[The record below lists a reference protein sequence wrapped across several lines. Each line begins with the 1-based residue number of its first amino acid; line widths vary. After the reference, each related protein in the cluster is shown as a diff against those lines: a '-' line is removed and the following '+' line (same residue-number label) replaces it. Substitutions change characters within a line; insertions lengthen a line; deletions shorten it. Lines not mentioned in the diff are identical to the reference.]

1 MNSRKPKFLITQ
13 TLLSSWQ
20 YAIASGDMK
29 EFAETLQRKK
39 KPPTKAMLDGQ
50 RFENVVE
57 SVATGITIEPDHEW
71 YRPVTEIANIVKDG
85 QYQVKLSRGLT
96 IDGITFVCYGILD
109 FLKCGVI
116 YDTKFSKTYHVG
128 KYLDSPQHPMYFYL
142 CPEAYKFEYI
152 ISDGKWV
159 YREIYRPDDVEP
171 IERTIKHFMDFLDSL
186 GLVNT
191 YCENWK
197 SKY

>member
-1 MNSRKPKFLITQ
+1 MSLQKPKFLITQ
-13 TLLSSWQ
+13 SLLSSWQ
-20 YAIASGDMK
+20 YGMASGDLSEFK
-29 EFAETLQRKK
+29 EALERKH

-57 SVATGITIEPDHEW
+57 SVATGTAIESDHEW
-71 YRPVTEIANIVKDG
+71 YRPVTEISDIVKGG
-85 QYQVKLSRGLT
+85 QYQVKLSRDLT
-96 IDGITFVCYGILD
+96 VDGITFVCYGILD
-109 FLKCGVI
+109 FLKAGVI

-159 YREIYRPDDVEP
+159 YREQYTPDEVTP
-171 IERTIKHFMDFLDSL
+171 IESIIKHFMAFVETF
-186 GLVNT
+186 GLVDT

>member
-13 TLLSSWQ
+13 SLLSSWQ
-20 YAIASGDMK
+20 YGIASGDLGEFK
-29 EFAETLQRKK
+29 EALERKH

-57 SVATGITIEPDHEW
+57 SVTTGTAIESDHEW
-71 YRPVTEIANIVKDG
+71 YRPVTEIADIVKDG
-85 QYQVKLSRGLT
+85 QYQVKLSRDLT
-96 IDGITFVCYGILD
+96 VGGITFVCYGILD

-142 CPEAYKFEYI
+142 CPEAYEFTYI

-159 YREIYRPDDVEP
+159 YQETYKPDDVEP
-171 IERTIKHFMDFLDSL
+171 IECTIKHFMDFLDKF

>member
-1 MNSRKPKFLITQ
+1 MNFRKPKFLITQ
-13 TLLSSWQ
+13 SLLSSWQ
-20 YAIASGDMK
+20 YGIVSGDISEFK
-29 EFAETLQRKK
+29 EALERKR

-57 SVATGITIEPDHEW
+57 SVATGTVIEHDHEW
-71 YRPVTEIANIVKDG
+71 YRPVTEIADIVKGG
-85 QYQVKLSRGLT
+85 QYQVKLSRDLT
-96 IDGITFVCYGILD
+96 VDGITFVCYGILD

-128 KYLDSPQHPMYFYL
+128 KYLDSTQHPMYFYL
-142 CPEAYKFEYI
+142 CPEAYEFTYI

-159 YREIYRPDDVEP
+159 YRETYRPDDVEP
-171 IERTIKHFMDFLDSL
+171 IEHTIKHFMDFLDNL

>member
-1 MNSRKPKFLITQ
+1 MSLQKPKFLITQ
-13 TLLSSWQ
+13 SLLSSWQ
-20 YAIASGDMK
+20 YGMASGDLSEFK
-29 EFAETLQRKK
+29 EALERKH

-57 SVATGITIEPDHEW
+57 SVATGTVIEPDHEW
-71 YRPVTEIANIVKDG
+71 YRPVTEIADIVKDG
-85 QYQVKLSRGLT
+85 QYQVKLSRDLT
-96 IDGITFVCYGILD
+96 VDGITFVCYGILD
-109 FLKCGVI
+109 FLKAGVI
-116 YDTKFSKTYHVG
+116 YDAKFSKTYHVG

-159 YREIYRPDDVEP
+159 YREQYTPDEVTP
-171 IERTIKHFMDFLDSL
+171 IESTIKHFMAFVETF
-186 GLVNT
+186 GLVDT

>member
-1 MNSRKPKFLITQ
+1 MNPRKPKFLITQ
-13 TLLSSWQ
+13 SLLSSWQ
-20 YAIASGDMK
+20 YSIASGDLSEFK
-29 EFAETLQRKK
+29 EALERKRE
-39 KPPTKAMLDGQ
+39 PPTKAMLDGQ

-85 QYQVKLSRGLT
+85 QYQVKLSRDLT

-159 YREIYRPDDVEP
+159 YREQYTPDEITP
-171 IERTIKHFMDFLDSL
+171 IESTIKHFMDFTEAF
-186 GLVNT
+186 GLVDT

>member
-13 TLLSSWQ
+13 SLLSSWQ
-20 YAIASGDMK
+20 YGIASGDIS
-29 EFAETLQRKK
+29 EFKETLERKR

-57 SVATGITIEPDHEW
+57 SVATGTAIEPDHEW
-71 YRPVTEIANIVKDG
+71 YRPVTEIADIVKGG
-85 QYQVKLSRGLT
+85 QYQVKLSRDLT
-96 IDGITFVCYGILD
+96 VDGITFVCYGILD
-109 FLKCGVI
+109 FLKAGVI
-116 YDTKFSKTYHVG
+116 YDTKFSKTYHIN

-159 YREIYRPDDVEP
+159 YTESYTPDEITP
-171 IERTIKHFMDFLDSL
+171 IENTIKRFMAFTEAFD
-186 GLVNT
+186 LVNV

-197 SKY
+197 SKF

>member
-1 MNSRKPKFLITQ
+1 MT
-13 TLLSSWQ
+13 
-20 YAIASGDMK
+20 
-29 EFAETLQRKK
+29 EFAETLQRKRK
-39 KPPTKAMLDGQ
+39 QPTKAMLDGQ

-57 SVATGITIEPDHEW
+57 SVATGTVIEPDHEW
-71 YRPVTEIANIVKDG
+71 HRPVTEIADIVKGG
-85 QYQVKLSRGLT
+85 QYQVKLSREL
-96 IDGITFVCYGILD
+96 IVDGITFVCYGILD
-109 FLKCGVI
+109 FLKAGVI

-159 YREIYRPDDVEP
+159 YREQYTPDEVTP
-171 IERTIKHFMDFLDSL
+171 IESIIKHFMAFVETF
-186 GLVNT
+186 GLVDT

>member
-1 MNSRKPKFLITQ
+1 MNYCKPKFLITQ
-13 TLLSSWQ
+13 SLLSSWQ
-20 YAIASGDMK
+20 YGIASGDISEFK
-29 EFAETLQRKK
+29 EALERKR

-57 SVATGITIEPDHEW
+57 SVATGTAIEPDHEW
-71 YRPVTEIANIVKDG
+71 YRPVTEIADIVKGG
-85 QYQVKLSRGLT
+85 QYQVKLSRDLT
-96 IDGITFVCYGILD
+96 VGGVTFVCYGILD

-116 YDTKFSKTYHVG
+116 YDTKFSKAYHVG

-159 YREIYRPDDVEP
+159 YREQYTPDEITP
-171 IERTIKHFMDFLDSL
+171 IESTIKHFMDFTEAF
-186 GLVNT
+186 GLVDT

>member
-1 MNSRKPKFLITQ
+1 MRAPNKFLITQ
-13 TLLSSWQ
+13 SLLSSWQ
-20 YAIASGDMK
+20 YSLSSGDLTEFK
-29 EFAETLQRKK
+29 EALQRKR

-50 RFENVVE
+50 RFENIVE
-57 SVATGITIEPDHEW
+57 SVATGTAIETDHEW
-71 YRPVTEIANIVKDG
+71 YKPVTEIAEIIRDG
-85 QYQVKLSRGLT
+85 QYQVKLSRDLEVN
-96 IDGITFVCYGILD
+96 GITFICYGILD
-109 FLKCGVI
+109 FLKAGTI

-142 CPEAYKFEYI
+142 CPEAREFTYI

-159 YREIYRPDDVEP
+159 YQESYRPEDSEPVEH
-171 IERTIKHFMDFLDSL
+171 IIRRFMAFMDTFC
-186 GLVNT
+186 LVDT